1 MRDWPK
7 MTYFEAQ
14 NHWIFDLYGRGQS
27 EPKKIKNPEVEQLEI
42 KMIKN
47 AYPFGATIDKHMM
60 NDDYDR
66 SNWPSLF
73 NYGVATV
80 SHQYH
85 TKYHTWYYTQNNHT
99 IWKIISRM
107 STNGGLAATKIKK
120 YK

>member
-1 MRDWPK
+1 MRDWPQ
-7 MTYFEAQ
+7 MTSFEAQ

-80 SHQYH
+80 SDQYH
-85 TKYHTWYYTQNNHT
+85 TKYSVALGTTHLIPHSELPQHL
-99 IWKIISRM
+99 KI
-107 STNGGLAATKIKK
+107 
-120 YK
+120 YF